1 MFRRQART
9 RTSLYPSL
17 CTTCVSN
24 ILHLK
29 SLFID
34 VVLSFIVVVLSSIDV
49 VLTSIVAVLTLLKA
63 SQPFCAYQTTFL
75 KAPNDVSPYILHL
88 TSSINHQPSIHC
100 FSDSNTLILW
110 QRFNVSLFR
119 CTRGLSPRVHIF

>member
-1 MFRRQART
+1 MFRRKARI
-9 RTSLYPSL
+9 RTSLYPSP

-49 VLTSIVAVLTLLKA
+49 VLTSIVAVLTLLKV
-63 SQPFCAYQTTFL
+63 SQPFCACLATFL
-75 KAPNDVSPYILHL
+75 KAPNDVSPYILPL
-88 TSSINHQPSIHC
+88 PSTISHQYI
-100 FSDSNTLILW
+100 
-110 QRFNVSLFR
+110 VSP
-119 CTRGLSPRVHIF
+119 TATH